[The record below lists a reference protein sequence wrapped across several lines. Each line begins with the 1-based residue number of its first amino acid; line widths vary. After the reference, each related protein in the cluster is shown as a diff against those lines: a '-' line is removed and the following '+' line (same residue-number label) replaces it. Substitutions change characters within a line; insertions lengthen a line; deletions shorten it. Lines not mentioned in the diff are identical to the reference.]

1 MEVTITLFLAV
12 VIVSALFHYLSVS
25 FGVGY
30 GTAVTPV
37 LLLMGFL
44 PLQAVPAVLLA
55 QLGGGLVGSVA
66 HHQLGNMKLHTDF
79 EGTPGGRQFDVH
91 DLLRSTDFRVVAI
104 LAACG
109 ALGVLAGAIVAVSIP
124 VIVVEIYIGMLV
136 LGIGINVL
144 LFGTNDRKFSWA
156 RLTAF
161 GLLGAFNKGVSGGG
175 YVPLIAS
182 GQIVS
187 GREAR
192 SAVACTTMA
201 VSLVC
206 LVGFLSYIIIQQ
218 GDIYW
223 LLALAALTG
232 SVVSAPFAALTVKK
246 MKRQRL
252 NLVIG
257 AGTAILGLALLVRAL
272 L

>member
-1 MEVTITLFLAV
+1 LELTFILFLAV
-12 VIVSALFHYLSVS
+12 VVVSASFHYLSVS

-66 HHQLGNMKLHTDF
+66 HHQLGNMKLHT
-79 EGTPGGRQFDVH
+79 EIGGTLDGRRFDVR

-104 LAACG
+104 LVACG
-109 ALGVLAGAIVAVSIP
+109 ALGVLAGAVVAVSIP
-124 VIVVEIYIGMLV
+124 VIVVEIYIGILV
-136 LGIGINVL
+136 LGIGVNVL
-144 LFGTNDRKFSWA
+144 LFGTHDRKFSWT

-175 YVPLIAS
+175 YVPLIAG
-182 GQIVS
+182 GQMLS

-192 SAVACTTMA
+192 SAVASTTLA

-206 LVGFLSYIIIQQ
+206 LMGFLSYLVIQQ

-223 LLALAALTG
+223 RLAVAALIG
-232 SVVSAPFAALTVKK
+232 SVVSAPFAALTVRK

-272 L
+272 V

>member
-1 MEVTITLFLAV
+1 LELTIILFVTVVAV
-12 VIVSALFHYLSVS
+12 SGLFHYLSVS

-66 HHQLGNMKLHTDF
+66 HHQLGNMKLQTKAGGTTD
-79 EGTPGGRQFDVH
+79 ERRFDPR
-91 DLLRSTDFRVVAI
+91 DMLRSTDFRVVAI
-104 LAACG
+104 LVACG
-109 ALGVLAGAIVAVSIP
+109 ALGVVAGAVVAVEIP
-124 VIVVEIYIGMLV
+124 VIVVEIYIGILV

-144 LFGTNDRKFSWA
+144 LFGTRDRKFSWM

-175 YVPLIAS
+175 YVPLIAG
-182 GQIVS
+182 GQIVG

-192 SAVACTTMA
+192 SAVASTTMA

-206 LVGFLSYIIIQQ
+206 LVGFLSYLVIQQ

-223 LLALAALTG
+223 HLAIAALIGTI
-232 SVVSAPFAALTVKK
+232 VSAPFAALTVRR

-252 NLVIG
+252 NLIIG